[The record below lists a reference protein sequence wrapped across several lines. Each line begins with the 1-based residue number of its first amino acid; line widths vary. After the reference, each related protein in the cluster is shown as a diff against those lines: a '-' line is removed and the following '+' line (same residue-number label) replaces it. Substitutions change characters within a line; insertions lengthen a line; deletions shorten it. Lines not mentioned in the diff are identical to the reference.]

1 MKKYSIK
8 NTIVLG
14 CILISL
20 SFSLASCKEYVD
32 IPISDNSIYSKD
44 AFSTDAAATSS
55 VLALYSSDNTRTH
68 ILNLN
73 YLGGISSDEMVYLLQ
88 TDMGIAE
95 FGTNTISPANGF
107 IAGQLWQYPYGVIR
121 IANQAIAGLNG
132 PNSVNPTL
140 KNQLL
145 GECYFWRA
153 YELFY
158 LTNLFGGV
166 PIPLNSNPLDN
177 VGIPK
182 STVAEVYAQ
191 ILKDLTTAKDLVG
204 DAYPTTLRARVN
216 KSAVSAFLARVYLY
230 NKDYV
235 NAEKEAS
242 SIISQTSV
250 YSLPSPVTN
259 FVNTSTEIILQQATQ
274 FGNSTIAANYR
285 STAPNKPVYALRN
298 QFVNTTFEAGD
309 TRRTNWI
316 DEVVTGT
323 ETTYR
328 INKYKL
334 ATASATTTGNEFNVM
349 FRLAE
354 QYLIRAEA
362 RAQQNNLTG
371 ANEDLTVLRA
381 RAGLG
386 NKFAGQT
393 FNKTALMDAIVQ
405 ERKAELFGEFAH
417 RWFDLKRLGLA
428 DAVLTPLKPGYK
440 TDYQLYPIPA
450 SQSLQA
456 GYEQNKG
463 YN

>member
-1 MKKYSIK
+1 MKRFILK
-8 NTIVLG
+8 NITVFG
-14 CILISL
+14 SILIALSSSL
-20 SFSLASCKEYVD
+20 SSCKDYVD
-32 IPISDNSIYSKD
+32 IPVSDNSIYSKD
-44 AFSTDAAATSS
+44 AFSTDASATSS
-55 VLALYSSDNTRTH
+55 VLALYSSDQTRSN

-88 TDMGIAE
+88 TDMGIAD
-95 FGTNTISPANGF
+95 FGTNTISPSNGL
-107 IAGQLWQYPYGVIR
+107 IASQLWQYPYGVIR
-121 IANQAIAGLNG
+121 MANQAIAGLDG
-132 PNSVNPTL
+132 PNSVNPSL

-153 YELFY
+153 YQLFN
-158 LTNLFGGV
+158 LTNMFGGV

-177 VGIPK
+177 VGVPK
-182 STVAEVYAQ
+182 SSVAEVYAQ

-204 DAYPTTLRARVN
+204 DAYPSTLRARVN
-216 KSAVSAFLARVYLY
+216 KSVVSAFLARVYLY
-230 NKDYV
+230 NKDYA

-242 SIISQTSV
+242 TLISQTSV
-250 YSLPSPVTN
+250 YTLPSPATN
-259 FVNTSTEIILQQATQ
+259 FINTSTEIIIQQATQ

-298 QFVNTTFEAGD
+298 QFVNTTFEIGD
-309 TRRTNWI
+309 ARRTNWI
-316 DEVVTGT
+316 DEVVNGS
-323 ETTYR
+323 EITYR

-362 RAQQNNLTG
+362 RLQQNNLTG
-371 ANEDLTVLRA
+371 ANEDLTTLRT

-393 FNKTALMDAIVQ
+393 LNKTALMDAIVQ